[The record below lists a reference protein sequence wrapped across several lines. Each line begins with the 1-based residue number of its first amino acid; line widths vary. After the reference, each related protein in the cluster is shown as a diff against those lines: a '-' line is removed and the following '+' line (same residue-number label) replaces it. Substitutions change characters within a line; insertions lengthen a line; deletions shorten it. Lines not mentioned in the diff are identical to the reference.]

1 MSSAP
6 PAAPAFEAVRHFDP
20 PGPFDAAES
29 VEAAEHFATPE
40 RREHAAHLGM
50 WLFLTS
56 ETLLFGALFAVY
68 TGYRLT
74 HSADFH
80 AAARLNDARLGTL
93 NTLILISSSFFA
105 AWAVHAARHERRRTV
120 LRCLWVTLLLGAGFL
135 VVKSFEYADHFAH
148 GIFPGAEYANPE
160 HPEAG
165 ARLFFMLYY
174 FMTGLHAAHVIGGL
188 VTLGVLAHLCS
199 RRRSL
204 ASYVPLE
211 LGVLYWHLVD
221 AVWIFLWPLLYLAG

>member
-1 MSSAP
+1 MTAP
-6 PAAPAFEAVRHFDP
+6 EVPASPLDAPDP
-20 PGPFDAAES
+20 LRG
-29 VEAAEHFATPE
+29 AEHFATPE
-40 RREHAAHLGM
+40 HRERAAHLGM

-56 ETLLFGALFAVY
+56 ETLLFGALFGVY
-68 TGYRLT
+68 TGYRLA

-80 AAARLNDARLGTL
+80 AAARLNDASLGTL
-93 NTLILISSSFFA
+93 NTVILISSSFFA

-120 LRCLWVTLLLGAGFL
+120 LGCLLGTLVLGAGFL
-135 VVKSFEYADHFAH
+135 LVKSFEYADHFAH
-148 GIFPGAEYANPE
+148 GIFPGAHYQNLE
-160 HPEAG
+160 HPGAG
-165 ARLFFMLYY
+165 ARLFFTLYY

-188 VTLGVLAHLCS
+188 VTLGALSYFCA

-204 ASYVPLE
+204 GAYLPLE